1 MQYYYCNLK
10 LTVNACKSILTKK
23 LKYKIV
29 LQLAWKSAHS
39 TDNTFAMVTALLSR
53 VTM

>member
-1 MQYYYCNLK
+1 MQYYCNLK

-29 LQLAWKSAHS
+29 LQLGKVR
-39 TDNTFAMVTALLSR
+39 TQQTTRSR
-53 VTM
+53 W